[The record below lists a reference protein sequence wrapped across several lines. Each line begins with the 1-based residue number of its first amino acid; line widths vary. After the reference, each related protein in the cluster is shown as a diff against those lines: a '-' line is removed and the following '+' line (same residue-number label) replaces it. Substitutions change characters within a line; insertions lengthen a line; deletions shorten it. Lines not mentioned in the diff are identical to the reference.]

1 MKSCPALCDLMD
13 CSLSGSSVHE
23 ISQARILEWVAFPS
37 PGHLYGLGIEST
49 STPIKI
55 IKKNSGRDFL
65 ALYKVMVKEE
75 NQTKEDG
82 LSLGK
87 WELWGNSTIL
97 TTNWQPDTDGSK
109 YIRKNEDFRD
119 GLSLHVFY
127 PSCVVCYIP
136 SPLISLFSSSASVL

>member
-37 PGHLYGLGIEST
+37 PGHLSGLGIESM

-87 WELWGNSTIL
+87 WEL
-97 TTNWQPDTDGSK
+97 
-109 YIRKNEDFRD
+109 
-119 GLSLHVFY
+119 
-127 PSCVVCYIP
+127 
-136 SPLISLFSSSASVL
+136 